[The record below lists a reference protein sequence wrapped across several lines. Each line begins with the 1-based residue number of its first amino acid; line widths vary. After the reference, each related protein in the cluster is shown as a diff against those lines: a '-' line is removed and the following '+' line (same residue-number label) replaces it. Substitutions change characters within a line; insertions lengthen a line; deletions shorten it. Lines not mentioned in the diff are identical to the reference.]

1 MSGDLLYSND
11 VLKFKGAPKVYKMKP
26 HELHWPHSEFLIGF
40 CGIAS
45 EMIEL
50 IDFYQQPEV
59 YGKLPRTR
67 ATKGVVLIPDGT
79 IYMFDNPR
87 TWMEVKEPHWAMGS
101 GNLTALGA
109 MHAGA
114 STKDAIKA
122 AMKVDP
128 FTGGGVKTVK
138 F

>member
-1 MSGDLLYSND
+1 
-11 VLKFKGAPKVYKMKP
+11 
-26 HELHWPHSEFLIGF
+26 
-40 CGIAS
+40 
-45 EMIEL
+45 MISL
-50 IDFYQQPEV
+50 IDFYQNPEA

-67 ATKGVVLIPDGT
+67 ATKGIILVPNGS
-79 IYMFDNPR
+79 IYMFDNPS
-87 TWMEVKEPHWAMGS
+87 TWMQVKENHWAVGS
-101 GNLTALGA
+101 GSLTALGA